1 MFLLQFVPAAM
12 QKFAEAQE
20 KEQQAKEPQKQV
32 VTESKTEEELE
43 QSEDKPVDVV
53 EDEDEMKKADVGDVE
68 DVGEVEDKPD
78 DVQGK
83 ETWWKQYNVCSFM
96 QTLIMGSAIFAY
108 TKLFLKV
115 ISNLKVI
122 SMTKSM

>member
-1 MFLLQFVPAAM
+1 
-12 QKFAEAQE
+12 
-20 KEQQAKEPQKQV
+20 
-32 VTESKTEEELE
+32 
-43 QSEDKPVDVV
+43 
-53 EDEDEMKKADVGDVE
+53 
-68 DVGEVEDKPD
+68 
-78 DVQGK
+78 
-83 ETWWKQYNVCSFM
+83 M